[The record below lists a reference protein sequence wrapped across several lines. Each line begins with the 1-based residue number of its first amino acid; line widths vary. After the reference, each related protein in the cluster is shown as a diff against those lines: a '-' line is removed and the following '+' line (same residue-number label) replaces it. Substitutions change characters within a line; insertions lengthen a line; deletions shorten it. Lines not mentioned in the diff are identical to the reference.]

1 MIKYICDKCGGEIFD
16 ELFFS
21 RNIKGTTFHYC
32 TKCAAELMADRNEPE
47 PHPAPKPI
55 PDKPKPKKKPNSIR
69 VRKLTDDKIS
79 TLRSLWEANK
89 SGRRAVPFTPKQMAE
104 EVGCT
109 ETTVNN
115 YIKLFESGA
124 IV

>member
-32 TKCAAELMADRNEPE
+32 TKCAAELMTDRNEPE

-55 PDKPKPKKKPNSIR
+55 PDKPKKQTGKKLGK
-69 VRKLTDDKIS
+69 DKID
-79 TLRSLWEANK
+79 TLKALWESNR
-89 SGRRAVPFTPKQMAE
+89 SGRRAKPWTTKQMAD
-104 EVGCT
+104 EVGCS
-109 ETTVNN
+109 EVTVSN
-115 YIKLFESGA
+115 YIKMFEAEVSA
-124 IV
+124 